1 MLLSVFGTPSALM
14 YGGLNVVRNL
24 VELGIGAHKLVNA
37 NSTVDLRKTFAEI
50 GVGHDART
58 VFYSDLP
65 DVDLCTLFIKTRAP
79 MIVFMDAFDDVVAYV
94 SRSRAMNVSESI
106 RLASRSLC
114 ALEPL
119 LRSDVVLKFNTRA
132 YRSPLKDLVPAVGA
146 FFELALPAAK
156 VDEIVSSLFGEGGP
170 QARLSDYLY
179 HSFPDATPPGTAI
192 HKLAPDDRR
201 LVSQLGSAYSAI
213 AAGRPF
219 DRMDWPVGLY
229 MSSDHP
235 DGPFPGRVELVG
247 PSRFIAYG
255 PYLHLTAGQWQATVV
270 LELAD
275 NLSGNQLYVDVYAGE
290 ILSVITTELP
300 AQGTFTFQIGFE
312 ITNPLEPVQLR
323 FQIQA
328 GAIEGVFTLNST
340 RLERVGEVRSM
351 AAAGTQPMEARPAE
365 VPG

>member
-1 MLLSVFGTPSALM
+1 M
-14 YGGLNVVRNL
+14 YGGLNVVRNV
-24 VELGIGAHKLVNA
+24 VELGVGAHELVNA
-37 NSTVDLRKTFAEI
+37 NSTVDLRKTFAEL
-50 GVGHDART
+50 GPGHDARA

-65 DVDLCTLFIKTRAP
+65 DADLCALFIKARAP
-79 MIVFMDAFDDVVAYV
+79 MVLFMDAFDDVVTYV
-94 SRSRAMNVSESI
+94 SKSRAMSVPESI

-119 LRSDVVLKFNTRA
+119 LRSDVVLKFNSRA
-132 YRSPLKDLVPAVGA
+132 YRSPLKDLVPAIGA
-146 FFELALPAAK
+146 FFELALPATK
-156 VDEIVSSLFGEGGP
+156 VGEIVSSLLNDGSAYP
-170 QARLSDYLY
+170 RLSDYLY
-179 HSFPDATPPGTAI
+179 RAFADATPPGTAI

-201 LVSQLGSAYSAI
+201 LVSQLGLAYSAI

-219 DRMDWPVGLY
+219 DQMDWPVSLY

-235 DGPFPGRVELVG
+235 EGPFPGRVELLG

-270 LELAD
+270 LEVAD
-275 NLSGNQLYVDVYAGE
+275 NLSGNQLYVDVCAGE

-300 AQGTFTFQIGFE
+300 AAGTYTFQIGFE

-323 FQIQA
+323 FRILS
-328 GAIEGVFTLNST
+328 GAIEGVFTLSGT

-351 AAAGTQPMEARPAE
+351 AVAGAQPMEAR
-365 VPG
+365 G

>member
-14 YGGLNVVRNL
+14 YGSLNVVRNL
-24 VELGIGAHKLVNA
+24 VELGTGTHKLVNA
-37 NSTVDLRKTFAEI
+37 NSTVDLRKTFAEL
-50 GVGHDART
+50 GLGRDARA

-65 DVDLCTLFIKTRAP
+65 DADLCALFIKTRAP

-94 SRSRAMNVSESI
+94 SKSRGMSVPESI

-119 LRSDVVLKFNTRA
+119 LRSDMVLKFSARA
-132 YRSPLKDLVPAVGA
+132 YRSPLKDFVPAIGA
-146 FFELALPAAK
+146 FFELALPPPK
-156 VDEIVSSLFGEGGP
+156 VDEIVSSLFHDWSEKT
-170 QARLSDYLY
+170 RLSDYLY
-179 HSFPDATPPGTAI
+179 RTFPDATPPGTAI

-201 LVSQLGSAYSAI
+201 LVSQLTTAYSAI

-219 DRMDWPVGLY
+219 DRMDWPISMY

-235 DGPFPGRVELVG
+235 AGPFPGRIELVG

-255 PYLHLTAGQWQATVV
+255 PYLHLTTGQWRANVV
-270 LELAD
+270 LEVAD

-290 ILSVITTELP
+290 ILSVITTQLP

-312 ITNPLEPVQLR
+312 IANQLEPVQLR
-323 FQIQA
+323 FQILA
-328 GAIEGVFTLNST
+328 GAIEGVFTLVST
-340 RLERVGEVRSM
+340 SLQRIGEVRSM
-351 AAAGTQPMEARPAE
+351 AAAGAQTVEI
-365 VPG
+365 PG